1 MGWFRKREPM
11 PQPELPEWP
20 AVAKGTK
27 PTSYRYN
34 MGLTPVGSEWEWT
47 VEKVPIYDDIRE
59 GNGRPIASG
68 HAHKRF
74 QAEAA
79 AMDVIERDRKEHQV
93 RGRTQWTAF
102 K

>member
-20 AVAKGTK
+20 AVGKAEK

-34 MGLTPVGSEWEWT
+34 MGLTPVGVQWEWT
-47 VEKVPIYDDIRE
+47 VTKIPVYDGIRE
-59 GNGRPIASG
+59 GKGAPLGKGIE
-68 HAHKRF
+68 HKKF

-79 AMDVIERDRKEHQV
+79 AHAVIYRDREENEV
-93 RGRTQWTAF
+93 RGRTQWTTF